1 MINVKSNAI
10 TRNVRILYQLKR
22 TGGSIQYGNHH
33 GNCTFNGYRLPNVYL
48 TPLPLPEAYSSTG
61 WRLVFTSSE

>member
-33 GNCTFNGYRLPNVYL
+33 GNCT
-48 TPLPLPEAYSSTG
+48 STAIDCLLCIQRHFHCQKPIAALAG
-61 WRLVFTSSE
+61 G